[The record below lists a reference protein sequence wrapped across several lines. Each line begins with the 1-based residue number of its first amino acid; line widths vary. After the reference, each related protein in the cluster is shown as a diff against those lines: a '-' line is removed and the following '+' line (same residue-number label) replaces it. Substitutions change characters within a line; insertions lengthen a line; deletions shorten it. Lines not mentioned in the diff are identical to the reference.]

1 MLWWSVVVAVP
12 VLSCRREPVMADAH
26 TCTADTP
33 GAPPE
38 IGNDE
43 EEDEDM
49 QLALR
54 MSRGD

>member
-1 MLWWSVVVAVP
+1 MVVAVP
-12 VLSCRREPVMADAH
+12 FLAAPRYSRCVRAM
-26 TCTADTP
+26 CTADTP

>member
-1 MLWWSVVVAVP
+1 MPRRDTDAVFMR
-12 VLSCRREPVMADAH
+12 V